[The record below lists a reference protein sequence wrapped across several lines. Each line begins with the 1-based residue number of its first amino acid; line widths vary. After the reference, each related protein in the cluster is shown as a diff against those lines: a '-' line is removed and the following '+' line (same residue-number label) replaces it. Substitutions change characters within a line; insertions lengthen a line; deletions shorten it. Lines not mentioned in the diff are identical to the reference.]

1 MTLAIIVGM
10 KSEAAL
16 LPCAAMVA
24 CAGGVTARAEALAK
38 AFVAQGATALV
49 SFGIAGGLDPALAPG
64 DLVIGSGVETP
75 EGVVDCDSAWAGRL
89 LAVLGKARSGLVHG
103 SPIAAATVEHKRGL
117 FQRHGALVV
126 DMESGGVARAAKA
139 AGLPLCVI
147 RAVADPADRALP
159 VAALAG
165 LDEQGNARPWP
176 VIKGLLRRPG
186 DLPGLIRV
194 GLDSQRA
201 LSALRDLVQ
210 IVGPTLGM

>member
-1 MTLAIIVGM
+1 MTPAIIVGM

-16 LPCAAMVA
+16 LPAATMLA
-24 CAGGVTARAEALAK
+24 CAGGVTARAEALAREF
-38 AFVAQGATALV
+38 AARGATALV

-75 EGVVDCDSAWAGRL
+75 DGVVDCDPQWRDRL
-89 LAVLGKARSGLVHG
+89 LAVLKTARLGLVHG
-103 SPIAAATVEHKRGL
+103 SPVAAATLAHKQAL
-117 FQRHGALVV
+117 FQRQGAVIV
-126 DMESGGVARAAKA
+126 DMESGGVAQAARAL
-139 AGLPLCVI
+139 GLPLCVI
-147 RAVADPADRALP
+147 RAVADPASRALP
-159 VAALAG
+159 LSALAG
-165 LDEQGNARPWP
+165 LDAEGNARPWP
-176 VIKGLLRRPG
+176 VIKGLLRRPA